1 MFSTLKTAVL
11 SAMIG
16 LGGIA
21 AMPAVAQADSLYLN
35 FGGGYHQPGV
45 GVYLGDGDRAYY
57 RDRRPRRV
65 CTPNRA
71 LNKAERLGIRRA
83 RIVDVG
89 RRTIEVRG
97 RQRGERV
104 EVTFGRGP
112 NCPIIHW

>member
-1 MFSTLKTAVL
+1 MFSPLKTAIL

-16 LGGIA
+16 LGDIA

-35 FGGGYHQPGV
+35 FGGGHREPGV
-45 GVYLGDGDRAYY
+45 GIYLGGGDRAHY

-71 LNKAERLGIRRA
+71 LNKADRLGINRA
-83 RIVDVG
+83 RVVDVD

-97 RQRGERV
+97 RKHGRRV

-112 NCPIIHW
+112 NCPIVRW

>member
-1 MFSTLKTAVL
+1 MFSPLKTAIL

-16 LGGIA
+16 LGGLA

-35 FGGGYHQPGV
+35 FGGGYREPGV
-45 GVYLGDGDRAYY
+45 GVYFGDGDRAYY
-57 RDRRPRRV
+57 RDRRPQRV

-71 LNKAERLGIRRA
+71 LDKAERLGIRRA

-112 NCPIIHW
+112 NCPIVRW